1 MNIRTDLAVEAHEL
15 SKSELKET
23 DGIKVNK
30 KNYGNITRTVVDITN
45 ENGARTLN
53 KLQGRYIT
61 IEAPDLKY
69 SLDDYET
76 VCKMLAREIRELCDE
91 SRKTLVV
98 GLGNRDITPDAL
110 GTAAVDELIVTTH
123 IKKHMPEALNDNYG
137 NVCAIAPGVMGTT
150 GIETVE
156 IIKGI
161 TDNVKPDVIIAIDA
175 LAGADINRVCSTIQ
189 VTDTGISPGAG
200 VGNNRKG
207 LNFDT
212 LGVKVIAVGV
222 PTVIAAEL
230 ISGKEL
236 TEEFEPLMVT
246 TKDIDLVIERMSK
259 TVANGI
265 NMALHKNITFRDIE
279 SLVG

>member
-15 SKSELKET
+15 SESEAKEI
-23 DGIKVNK
+23 DGIKVDKTTN
-30 KNYGNITRTVVDITN
+30 GNITRTVVDITN
-45 ENGARTLN
+45 ENGAETLN
-53 KLQGRYIT
+53 KQQGRYIT
-61 IEAPDLKY
+61 IDAPDLKY

-76 VCKMLAREIRELCDE
+76 VCKMLAEEIRELCGN
-91 SRKTLVV
+91 SKKTLVV

-110 GTAAVDELIVTTH
+110 GTAAVDELIITTH
-123 IKKHMPEALNDNYG
+123 IKKHMPEALDENYSS
-137 NVCAIAPGVMGTT
+137 VCAIAPGVMGTT

-161 TDNVKPDVIIAIDA
+161 TDNVKPDIVIAIDA
-175 LAGADINRVCSTIQ
+175 LAGADMNRVCSTIQ
-189 VTDTGISPGAG
+189 ITDTGISPGAG

-207 LNFDT
+207 LNYDT
-212 LGVKVIAVGV
+212 LGIKVIAVGV

-236 TEEFEPLMVT
+236 SQEFEPLMVT
-246 TKDIDLVIERMSK
+246 TKDIDLVIDRMSK

>member
-15 SKSELKET
+15 SKSEAKEI
-23 DGIKVNK
+23 DGVKVETTAC
-30 KNYGNITRTVVDITN
+30 GTITRTVVDVIN
-45 ENGARTLN
+45 ENGAKTLN

-61 IEAPDLKY
+61 IDAPDLKY

-76 VCKMLAREIRELCDE
+76 VCEMLAKEIRELCKDCK
-91 SRKTLVV
+91 KTLVV

-110 GTAAVDELIVTTH
+110 GTAAVDELIITTH
-123 IKKHMPEALNDNYG
+123 IKAHMPEALDENYG
-137 NVCAIAPGVMGTT
+137 SVCAIAPGVMGTT

-156 IIKGI
+156 IVKGI
-161 TDNVKPDVIIAIDA
+161 SENVKPDVIIAIDA

-207 LNFDT
+207 LNRDT
-212 LGVKVIAVGV
+212 LGVRVIAVGV

-236 TEEFEPLMVT
+236 SKEFEPLMVT